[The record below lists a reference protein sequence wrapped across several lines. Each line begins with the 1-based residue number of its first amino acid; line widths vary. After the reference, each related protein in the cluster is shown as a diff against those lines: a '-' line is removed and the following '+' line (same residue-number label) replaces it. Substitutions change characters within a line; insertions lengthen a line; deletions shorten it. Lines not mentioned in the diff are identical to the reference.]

1 MCAIYREWPTDTI
14 TLYANIDMMPFAVE
28 HPEHHVQGGGEA
40 IDGRLGIVAIEGG
53 EKGWLRKLWRVM
65 MVKA

>member
-1 MCAIYREWPTDTI
+1 
-14 TLYANIDMMPFAVE
+14 MMPFAVE

-53 EKGWLRKLWRVM
+53 EKGWLKKLWRVM